1 MALLHRNPTP
11 LRRGKD
17 LNPLSVG
24 LGQLELGSTVTTN
37 PSSSVLALKLN
48 RAKEGF
54 PKDLETQKQN
64 NFKQSFKITVITTS
78 QYEYL
83 YHKLQIIKQIA

>member
-1 MALLHRNPTP
+1 MLHRNPTP

-24 LGQLELGSTVTTN
+24 LGQLELGSTVTTDR
-37 PSSSVLALKLN
+37 SSSVLALKLN

-54 PKDLETQKQN
+54 PKYKDAIYNKTRFAKLE
-64 NFKQSFKITVITTS
+64 IS
-78 QYEYL
+78 QIL
-83 YHKLQIIKQIA
+83 ATHNVNQLIADSIYK